1 MVKWSKIAIDDL
13 RGIYDYISKDS
24 VVYAKKVINEIINK
38 TDYLEEYPNIGR
50 AVPEL
55 SNERI
60 RELMIYSYR
69 MIYQVE
75 NGDVEILTLVHS
87 RKNFYLEIE

>member
-75 NGDVEILTLVHS
+75 NGDVEILTLVHL

>member
-50 AVPEL
+50 AAPEL

-87 RKNFYLEIE
+87 RKNFYLEI

>member
-38 TDYLEEYPNIGR
+38 TDYLEESPNIGR

>member
-38 TDYLEEYPNIGR
+38 TDYLEEYHNIGR